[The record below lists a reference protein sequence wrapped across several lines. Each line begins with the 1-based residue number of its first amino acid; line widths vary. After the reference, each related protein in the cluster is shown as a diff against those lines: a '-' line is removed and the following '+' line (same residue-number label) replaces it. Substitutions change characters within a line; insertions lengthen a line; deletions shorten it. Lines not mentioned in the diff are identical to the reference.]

1 MANFDVAI
9 KKDELVKGGCNIPN
23 GYVRLTEVLGSL
35 PAYADDAAAKGTEG
49 QVLSLDANLKP
60 VWKND
65 ADTTTTSFS
74 VTSVDAAIGSV
85 LGDKLI
91 PTKTD
96 TSGLTVGNPYY
107 ISNNSGETDL
117 TAVSDITSS
126 TAMSAAI
133 GLAVGTTSASGI
145 LVRGL
150 IRLNADLQPGATLY
164 FVNNSL
170 SATAPS
176 TTGQYVR
183 IAGYVLQKVSSTNSV
198 VYFNPSQDFILLS

>member
-1 MANFDVAI
+1 MGKDVLIPKKWLYTDGQCTYSSKYDLLSKYFIKYPDVA
-9 KKDELVKGGCNIPN
+9 
-23 GYVRLTEVLGSL
+23 
-35 PAYADDAAAKGTEG
+35 GTEG
-49 QVLSLDANLKP
+49 QVLSLDASLKP

-74 VTSVDAAIGSV
+74 ITSVDAAIGSV

-91 PTKTD
+91 PEKTD

-176 TTGQYVR
+176 STGQYVR
-183 IAGYVLQKVSSTNSV
+183 IAGYVLQKVSSTNSI

>member
-1 MANFDVAI
+1 
-9 KKDELVKGGCNIPN
+9 
-23 GYVRLTEVLGSL
+23 
-35 PAYADDAAAKGTEG
+35 
-49 QVLSLDANLKP
+49 LKP

-74 VTSVDAAIGSV
+74 ITSLDAAIGSV

-91 PTKTD
+91 PEKTD

-107 ISNNSGETDL
+107 LSNNSGESDL

-176 TTGQYVR
+176 SAGQYVR
-183 IAGYVLQKVSSTNSV
+183 IAGYVLQKVSATNSV